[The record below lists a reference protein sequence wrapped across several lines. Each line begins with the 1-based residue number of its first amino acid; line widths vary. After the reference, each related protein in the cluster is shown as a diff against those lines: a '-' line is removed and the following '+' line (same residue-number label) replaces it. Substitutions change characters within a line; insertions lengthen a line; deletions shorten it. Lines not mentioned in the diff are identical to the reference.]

1 MTGAHTEPD
10 LGPSASHAFEP
21 EFTPRPPRTI
31 PDRLSEGPY
40 ARRQRSTAIALAAG
54 GVACI
59 LLARAP
65 GVDVLARYVLPL
77 AYLQWIGI
85 GALLLAAGVYLA
97 LALRLGPFRY
107 VRDGLPLAARVI
119 ELVKGPTAIV
129 NGAASTHGFV
139 ATVVFRDP
147 ESGELVQAD
156 VKSNDFSSARKDAYE
171 TPFKVGDDV
180 TALYLP
186 GRLWKTLRLYAF
198 LELSPQVNLGLRARP
213 SSGDSPWKV
222 AALLAFIPAF
232 FVVLFANVY
241 AFGRYHPVHFEYRM
255 AIVPMVVGGLVL
267 GGALFAFLYLA
278 HRAEQRSLQRRA
290 VEAAAVGT
298 AIETGT
304 PFLGSGLYGWSL
316 RVVVAAGAPLLGA
329 VTTLCWCFM
338 ANAWLDRS
346 PASPVPATIARVTMR
361 THAYVIREYE
371 LEYRLA
377 GSGET
382 HKLLTTPEHC
392 ALFEGPHALAYVR
405 PGRFGWTWVETVLP
419 SR

>member
-1 MTGAHTEPD
+1 VTGAEVDP
-10 LGPSASHAFEP
+10 GPSGSYAFEP
-21 EFTPRPPRTI
+21 EFTGRPPRAI
-31 PDRLSEGPY
+31 PERLADGPY
-40 ARRQRSTAIALAAG
+40 ARRRRSAAIALAVSGA
-54 GVACI
+54 ACI

-65 GVDVLARYVLPL
+65 GVDVLARYLLPL
-77 AYLQWIGI
+77 GYLQWIGV
-85 GALLLAAGVYLA
+85 GALLLAAGMSLA

-107 VRDGLPLAARVI
+107 VRDGLPLAARVVEI
-119 ELVKGPTAIV
+119 VKAPTAIV
-129 NGAASTHGFV
+129 NGTPSTHGFV

-198 LELSPQVNLGLRARP
+198 LELSPQVNLRPRTRRA
-213 SSGDSPWKV
+213 SDDSPWKV
-222 AALLAFIPAF
+222 AALLALVPAL

-241 AFGRYHPVHFEYRM
+241 AFGRYHPVRFAYRQ
-255 AIVPMVVGGLVL
+255 ALVPMVAGGLVL

-278 HRAEQRSLQRRA
+278 HRSEQRALQRRA
-290 VEAAAVGT
+290 LEAAVAGT
-298 AIETGT
+298 AVETGT
-304 PFLGSGLYGWSL
+304 PFLGRGLYGWTL
-316 RVVVAAGAPLLGA
+316 RVIVAAGAPLLGA
-329 VTTLCWCFM
+329 VTALCWCFM

-346 PASPVPATIARVTMR
+346 PSRPEPAAIVGLTMT
-361 THAYVIREYE
+361 THALVLREYE
-371 LEYRLA
+371 IEYRLA

-392 ALFEGPHALAYVR
+392 ALFAGPRAVASVR
-405 PGRFGWTWVETVLP
+405 AGRLGWPWVETVMP
-419 SR
+419 GMEP